1 MTSIM
6 CRLQALW
13 SAPACTAAQAP
24 RPAPFAVGLRASPT
38 IGHTSAAPFFRNT
51 LWPAAR
57 GVAMAPAGP
66 ASGDRGICSVRAS
79 FIPLP
84 NLFGSRKPD
93 APQKSIHEF
102 TVKDIDGK
110 DVSLEKYKG
119 QVALIVNNYK
129 ELVSLYNKYKD
140 QGFVVLAFPCN
151 QFGNQEPGSP
161 ADIKAFVAKYKVDFP
176 LFAKIDVNGKNEAP
190 LYTFLKARQ
199 SELLSDGIKW
209 NFAKFLVDRR
219 GRPVKRYPPLVFPA
233 SIEEDV
239 KNLLASRQ

>member
-1 MTSIM
+1 
-6 CRLQALW
+6 
-13 SAPACTAAQAP
+13 
-24 RPAPFAVGLRASPT
+24 
-38 IGHTSAAPFFRNT
+38 
-51 LWPAAR
+51 
-57 GVAMAPAGP
+57 MAPAGP
-66 ASGDRGICSVRAS
+66 ASGDRGITPVRAS

-84 NLFGSRKPD
+84 NLFGSCKPD

-110 DVSLEKYKG
+110 DVSLEKYKSK
-119 QVALIVNNYK
+119 VALVVNVASKCISFSLFNSYVVTSLSYCRGSTDQNYK

-239 KNLLASRQ
+239 KNLLALNQ